1 MIPIE
6 KISGGTLSNIVLY
19 VSIVGLL
26 LVVAS
31 FIRLKVPL
39 FEESLYSCLSF
50 SRNYRTDPGTYAFK
64 KFS

>member
-39 FEESLYSCLSF
+39 LRKPLFLPLF
-50 SRNYRTDPGTYAFK
+50 
-64 KFS
+64 